1 MMKYIEKEILKGR
14 DLEKNISDYV
24 IQMMD
29 YYGRY
34 SCVRLSMNYFTY
46 YEMSDE
52 GGKDKKRQKLTERF
66 HEVIKGILEGGDTE
80 KLISVLTG
88 LRQEVITIM
97 SELTACVDIL
107 NIYEYCFNRIEYRY
121 QDGSRFL
128 KQTDEEVT
136 RDILNYIL
144 NEKDNVVINGKICE
158 VVRQLPLRMTKGR
171 FFELLKE
178 GMKVYKES
186 EKGSVDDFLYML
198 RTVAML
204 DTADAPSK
212 VSEEIGLICRKFAEA
227 DLKNLT
233 QEEFQQLQ
241 EKLQFA
247 ADYIQESV
255 SHYMLLAENIN
266 DAYVMLLT
274 NQDFLKQLCPVLAKA
289 YEENQ
294 DELHRHI
301 G

>member
-97 SELTACVDIL
+97 SELTAFVDIM
-107 NIYEYCFNRIEYRY
+107 NIYE
-121 QDGSRFL
+121 
-128 KQTDEEVT
+128 
-136 RDILNYIL
+136 
-144 NEKDNVVINGKICE
+144 
-158 VVRQLPLRMTKGR
+158 
-171 FFELLKE
+171 
-178 GMKVYKES
+178 
-186 EKGSVDDFLYML
+186 
-198 RTVAML
+198 
-204 DTADAPSK
+204 
-212 VSEEIGLICRKFAEA
+212 
-227 DLKNLT
+227 
-233 QEEFQQLQ
+233 
-241 EKLQFA
+241 
-247 ADYIQESV
+247 
-255 SHYMLLAENIN
+255 
-266 DAYVMLLT
+266 
-274 NQDFLKQLCPVLAKA
+274 
-289 YEENQ
+289 
-294 DELHRHI
+294 
-301 G
+301 